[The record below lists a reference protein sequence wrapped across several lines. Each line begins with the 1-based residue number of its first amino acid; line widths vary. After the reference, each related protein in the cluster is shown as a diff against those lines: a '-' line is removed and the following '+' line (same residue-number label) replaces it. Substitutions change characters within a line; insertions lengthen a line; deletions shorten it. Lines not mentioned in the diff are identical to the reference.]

1 VLSRQARRGWRDLAR
16 RGEFG
21 AEWWARRWLEVLESL
36 GWASRLQRGRAYARG
51 GRVLEIKVEPGGV
64 TARVQ
69 GSRPRPYTV
78 KISVR
83 PLSGEQWERVL
94 DAMAV
99 RASFAARL
107 LGGEMPP
114 DIEEAFRAARCSL
127 FPASGREIATSCT
140 CPDWANPCKHIA
152 AVHYLLGRRFDADPF
167 LMFVLRGRT
176 REQVLAGLRERRMER
191 ARAGLGAAEE
201 VAERGGPA
209 PVESA
214 GAVPAGVDLAHFFCS
229 PGGVDGCPVDLRP
242 AEVPGVVLRLLG
254 PLPGEWASR
263 EVSDAVAGWLAW
275 CYGAVARRALREGL
289 GRDAADSSG

>member
-1 VLSRQARRGWRDLAR
+1 VPK

-83 PLSGEQWERVL
+83 PLSDEQWERVL
-94 DAMAV
+94 DAIAA
-99 RASFAARL
+99 RAS
-107 LGGEMPP
+107 
-114 DIEEAFRAARCSL
+114 
-127 FPASGREIATSCT
+127 
-140 CPDWANPCKHIA
+140 
-152 AVHYLLGRRFDADPF
+152 F

-191 ARAGLGAAEE
+191 ARAELGAAEE
-201 VAERGGPA
+201 VAERGA
-209 PVESA
+209 R
-214 GAVPAGVDLAHFFCS
+214 
-229 PGGVDGCPVDLRP
+229 LRLR
-242 AEVPGVVLRLLG
+242 VPGLCRPGSTSLTSSARLRAWRVAPSTCG
-254 PLPGEWASR
+254 LPR
-263 EVSDAVAGWLAW
+263 
-275 CYGAVARRALREGL
+275 CPGL
-289 GRDAADSSG
+289 F